1 MSIKKLFLLSM
12 VILMTSISGA
22 HYSFAQKPIN
32 VVTTFSDFASITKEI
47 GGDKV
52 IVDFLSQGDQD
63 PHFVAPKPSL
73 ALKLK
78 KADLFVLTG
87 MDLELWASTLLDKAR
102 NKKIMDGGIGY
113 VTVYTDLE
121 ILEKHTGTLSRT
133 EGDVHVAGNPHIHTS
148 PVNWKKISENI
159 LIGLKKVDPDNADFY
174 EKNQKAFADKVNR
187 SMFGDE
193 LVDLL
198 GGDRLCELLMAGT
211 LFDMLEK
218 EYQGEKLIIKLDGW
232 LKKALPFRGK
242 EIVAYHKNWSYF
254 ARDFGLTVIGFIEP
268 KPGIPPTPQHVQ
280 NTINLISEHGVDV
293 MLVASY
299 FEKRKPT
306 TIAQKTGIQAVFLPL
321 SVNAI
326 PAVSDNFKLVDY
338 WIDSINTAMNTTS
351 EITTSQTEKGNSNR
365 NRNREQR
372 RTGSEE

>member
-1 MSIKKLFLLSM
+1 MKLKNVLAVASLIM
-12 VILMTSISGA
+12 IAAITITGA
-22 HYSFAQKPIN
+22 DDTFAQKPIN
-32 VVTTFSDFASITKEI
+32 VVTTFSDFASIAKEI

-52 IVDFLSQGDQD
+52 IVKYLSQGDQD

-78 KADLFVLTG
+78 KADLFILTG

-102 NKKIMDGGIGY
+102 NKKIMDGGVGY

-121 ILEKHTGTLSRT
+121 ILEKPVGALSRT

-148 PVNWKKISENI
+148 PLNWKKISENI
-159 LIGLKKVDPDNADFY
+159 LIGLKKVDPFNSGFY
-174 EKNQKAFADKVNR
+174 EKRQQEFADKVDRN
-187 SMFGDE
+187 MFGDE

-198 GGDRLCELLMAGT
+198 GGDRLSELLNAGT
-211 LFDMLEK
+211 LFDLLEK
-218 EYQGEKLIIKLDGW
+218 EYQGEKLINKLSGW
-232 LKKALPFRGK
+232 LKKALPFRNK
-242 EIVAYHKNWSYF
+242 EVVAYHKNWSYF

-268 KPGIPPTPQHVQ
+268 KPGIPPTPRHVQ
-280 NTINLISEHGVDV
+280 STINLIKEHGVDV

-299 FEKRKPT
+299 FEKRKPN

-338 WIDSINTAMNTTS
+338 WIDSINESLEVTAS
-351 EITTSQTEKGNSNR
+351 SQGNRQQHRKTQR
-365 NRNREQR
+365 NR
-372 RTGSEE
+372 GGK

>member
-1 MSIKKLFLLSM
+1 MKLKNVPAVAAL
-12 VILMTSISGA
+12 ILIVTITISGTK
-22 HYSFAQKPIN
+22 YTFAQKPIN
-32 VVTTFSDFASITKEI
+32 VVTTFSDFASIAKEI
-47 GGDKV
+47 GGDKIDV
-52 IVDFLSQGDQD
+52 SYLSQGDQD

-102 NKKIMDGGIGY
+102 NKKIMDGGPGY
-113 VTVYTDLE
+113 VTVYTDIE
-121 ILEKHTGTLSRT
+121 ILEKQTGTLSRT

-148 PVNWKKISENI
+148 PLNWKKISENI
-159 LIGLKKVDPDNADFY
+159 LIGLKKVDSDNADFY
-174 EKNQKAFADKVNR
+174 EKRQQEFVDRVDR

-198 GGDRLCELLMAGT
+198 GGDRLSELLYAGT
-211 LFDMLEK
+211 LFDFLDK
-218 EYQGEKLIIKLDGW
+218 EYQGEKLINKLGGW
-232 LKKALPFRGK
+232 QKRALPFRNK

-254 ARDFGLTVIGFIEP
+254 ARDFGLSVIGYIEP
-268 KPGIPPTPQHVQ
+268 KPGLPPTPKHVQ
-280 NTINLISEHGVDV
+280 STINLIKEHGVDV

-299 FEKRKPT
+299 FEKRKPN

-326 PAVSDNFKLVDY
+326 PAVPDNFKLVDY
-338 WIDSINTAMNTTS
+338 WIDAINSAMSSTSGTTTS
-351 EITTSQTEKGNSNR
+351 SLQDHGQNR
-365 NRNREQR
+365 QR
-372 RTGSEE
+372 SRTQGQK